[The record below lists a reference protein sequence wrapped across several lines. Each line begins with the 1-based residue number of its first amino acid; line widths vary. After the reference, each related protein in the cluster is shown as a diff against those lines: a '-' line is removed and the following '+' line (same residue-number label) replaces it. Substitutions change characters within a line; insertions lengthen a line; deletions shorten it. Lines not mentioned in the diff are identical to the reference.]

1 MECSDTGKIE
11 AVRLEHLD
19 VKTADRLN
27 SLLGILKRMFRG
39 NARITLVI
47 NGGHIETM
55 EPCQVIKLDDPPP
68 KTVA

>member
-1 MECSDTGKIE
+1 MEASKTGEFE
-11 AVRLEHLD
+11 AIRLEHLD
-19 VKTADRLN
+19 INTASRLN